1 MISNRSCTWNPLVAS
16 HLMQSKTRLAFL
28 TPVYTTL
35 FSLTSSPT
43 TISRTHTI
51 LDMPDS
57 VIFLRNLRHTPTFLF
72 FLLGMPLNPD
82 IHEAPF
88 THLLK
93 VFVQMPHLWRVF
105 PQMLCKFTI
114 YLKLQTLSQHL
125 LSPFPAVFFLP
136 ELPLCNISYFVMFVV
151 ILPPLEYKLYE
162 GSVFCVCSSLQ
173 LSQQLEQ
180 CLVHSKHSTMF
191 IELMNKS

>member
-1 MISNRSCTWNPLVAS
+1 
-16 HLMQSKTRLAFL
+16 MQSKTSLAYL

-125 LSPFPAVFFLP
+125 LLSLLP
-136 ELPLCNISYFVMFVV
+136 IKTGCGDMGVGGIWKWLKGKTKQKQIKIEKKNQTLLYPGVV
-151 ILPPLEYKLYE
+151 IWNRCLCYLYMYLYLL
-162 GSVFCVCSSLQ
+162 FP
-173 LSQQLEQ
+173 
-180 CLVHSKHSTMF
+180 
-191 IELMNKS
+191 